1 MSIRWLLAVC
11 LSVSVCAFAVDSI
24 AGTRLT
30 KSASYDWVGWLEE
43 SKLPDNSILF
53 EYAART
59 LSGSTEGAMLT
70 VSFVPRF
77 NCNMAISIH
86 IPRAV
91 LGDDMTESIELLID
105 DELYTFD
112 SVREEDGDSTV
123 FSLVTT
129 NAEIEELLETINLAL
144 RANIRPVTNTEGDRS
159 SSTQDGPDE
168 ESLQE
173 RAATIGSSGVNFSL
187 LGSRISTEGARLQC
201 TLHKPVGYSPQ

>member
-1 MSIRWLLAVC
+1 MVC
-11 LSVSVCAFAVDSI
+11 VSVSICAFAVDSL
-24 AGTRLT
+24 AGARLS

-77 NCNMAISIH
+77 NCNMAISVH

-91 LGDDMTESIELLID
+91 RGDDVTEAIELLID
-105 DELYTFD
+105 DESYIFD
-112 SVREEDGDSTV
+112 SVQEDDGDSTV
-123 FSLVTT
+123 YSLITT
-129 NAEIEELLETINLAL
+129 NAKIEKLLEAINLAL
-144 RANIRPVTNTEGDRS
+144 RANVRPVTNTEADRS
-159 SSTQDGPDE
+159 SSTQDGPVD

-173 RAATIGSSGVNFSL
+173 RAAANGKSGVNFSL
-187 LGSRISTEGARLQC
+187 LGSRISTEGTRLQC
-201 TLHKPVGYSPQ
+201 ILHKPVEFTAE